1 MISLV
6 KTNLTTKLEKARH
19 LLGFLFLAWF
29 LGCGQPKQYSEIYGE
44 TMGTTYF
51 IRMVPDSDLSIKREM
66 LKVGIDSILSAV
78 DRQMST
84 YRLDSEIS
92 IFNSLNKNEAIH
104 ISDEFLIVLKR
115 AIYWGEITKGAFD
128 VSVLPSILLWR
139 KGKPDREYPD
149 QWEPPTD
156 LESVMEMVKVD
167 FKKIN
172 LNRNNLIKS
181 FLDQMIDLNA
191 IAKGWGVDQL
201 FEYMRDAGMKNFMV
215 EIGGEV
221 RTLGKN
227 NKGSHWKIGIDK
239 PMIGTVPGEQIY
251 SVVSVSNQAMAT
263 SGNYRNFKEYDNV
276 SYSHIINP
284 RTGRPTQSN
293 IASVTVVAPNC
304 MDADALATALNVM
317 EVEEGLEL
325 VESLDGFEAFWIIK
339 ENEELRSVPSS
350 GMPIAN

>member
-29 LGCGQPKQYSEIYGE
+29 LGCGHPKQYSEIYGE

-92 IFNSLNKNEAIH
+92 IFNSLSNNEAIQ
-104 ISDEFLIVLKR
+104 ISDEFAIVLKR

-181 FLDQMIDLNA
+181 YLDQMIDLNA

-276 SYSHIINP
+276 TYSHIINP

>member
-1 MISLV
+1 M
-6 KTNLTTKLEKARH
+6 
-19 LLGFLFLAWF
+19 LGFLFIAWF
-29 LGCGQPKQYSEIYGE
+29 LGCSQPKQYIEIHGK
-44 TMGTTYF
+44 TMGTSYS
-51 IRMVPDSDLSIKREM
+51 IRIVPSIDLQINKEEIQFGLDSLLTEI
-66 LKVGIDSILSAV
+66 

-104 ISDEFLIVLKR
+104 ISDEFAIVLKR

-221 RTLGKN
+221 RTIGKN

-251 SVVSVSNQAMAT
+251 SVVSISNQSMAT
-263 SGNYRNFKEYDNV
+263 SGNYRNFKEYENV
-276 SYSHIINP
+276 PYSHIINP

>member
-1 MISLV
+1 M
-6 KTNLTTKLEKARH
+6 
-19 LLGFLFLAWF
+19 LGFLFIAWF
-29 LGCGQPKQYSEIYGE
+29 LGCSQPKQYIEIHGK
-44 TMGTTYF
+44 TMGTSYS
-51 IRMVPDSDLSIKREM
+51 IRIVPSIDLQINKEEIQFGLDSLLTEI
-66 LKVGIDSILSAV
+66 

-104 ISDEFLIVLKR
+104 ISDEFAIVLKR

-191 IAKGWGVDQL
+191 IAKGWGVDQI

-221 RTLGKN
+221 RTIGKN

-263 SGNYRNFKEYDNV
+263 SGNYRNFKEYENV
-276 SYSHIINP
+276 PYSHIINP

>member
-1 MISLV
+1 M
-6 KTNLTTKLEKARH
+6 
-19 LLGFLFLAWF
+19 LGFLFIAWF
-29 LGCGQPKQYSEIYGE
+29 LGCSQPKQYIEIHGK
-44 TMGTTYF
+44 TMGTSYS
-51 IRMVPDSDLSIKREM
+51 IRIVPSIDLQINKEEIQFGLDSLLTEI
-66 LKVGIDSILSAV
+66 

-104 ISDEFLIVLKR
+104 ISDEFAIVLKR

-221 RTLGKN
+221 RTIGKN

-251 SVVSVSNQAMAT
+251 SVVSISNQAMAT
-263 SGNYRNFKEYDNV
+263 SGNYRNFKEYENV
-276 SYSHIINP
+276 PYSHIINP

>member
-1 MISLV
+1 M
-6 KTNLTTKLEKARH
+6 
-19 LLGFLFLAWF
+19 LGFLFIAWF
-29 LGCGQPKQYSEIYGE
+29 LGCSQPKQYIEIHGK
-44 TMGTTYF
+44 TMGTSYS
-51 IRMVPDSDLSIKREM
+51 IRIVPSIDLQINKEEIQFGLDSLLTEI
-66 LKVGIDSILSAV
+66 

-104 ISDEFLIVLKR
+104 ISDEFAIVLKR

-172 LNRNNLIKS
+172 LNQNNLIKS

-221 RTLGKN
+221 RTIGKN

-276 SYSHIINP
+276 TYSHIINP

>member
-1 MISLV
+1 M
-6 KTNLTTKLEKARH
+6 
-19 LLGFLFLAWF
+19 LGFLFIAWF
-29 LGCGQPKQYSEIYGE
+29 LGCSQPKQYIEIHGK
-44 TMGTTYF
+44 TMGTSYS
-51 IRMVPDSDLSIKREM
+51 IRIVPSIDLQINKEEIQFGLDSLLSEI
-66 LKVGIDSILSAV
+66 

-92 IFNSLNKNEAIH
+92 IFNSMNKNEAIH
-104 ISDEFLIVLKR
+104 ISDEFAIVLKR
-115 AIYWGEITKGAFD
+115 AIYWGEMTKGAFD

-221 RTLGKN
+221 RTIGKN

-263 SGNYRNFKEYDNV
+263 SGNYRNFKEYENV
-276 SYSHIINP
+276 PYSHIINP

-339 ENEELRSVPSS
+339 ENEEWRSVPSS

>member
-1 MISLV
+1 M
-6 KTNLTTKLEKARH
+6 
-19 LLGFLFLAWF
+19 LGFLFIAWF
-29 LGCGQPKQYSEIYGE
+29 LGCSQPKQYIEIHGK
-44 TMGTTYF
+44 TMGTSYS
-51 IRMVPDSDLSIKREM
+51 IRIVPSIDLQINKEEIQFGLDSLLSEI
-66 LKVGIDSILSAV
+66 

-92 IFNSLNKNEAIH
+92 IFNSMNKNEAIH
-104 ISDEFLIVLKR
+104 ISDEFAIVLKR

-172 LNRNNLIKS
+172 LNQNNLIKS
-181 FLDQMIDLNA
+181 FSDQTIDLNA
-191 IAKGWGVDQL
+191 IAKGWGVDQI

-221 RTLGKN
+221 RTIGKN

-263 SGNYRNFKEYDNV
+263 SGNYRNFKEYENV
-276 SYSHIINP
+276 PYSHIINP

>member
-19 LLGFLFLAWF
+19 LLGFLFLAW
-29 LGCGQPKQYSEIYGE
+29 LMGCGQPKQYLEIYGE

-104 ISDEFLIVLKR
+104 ISDEFAIVLKR

-181 FLDQMIDLNA
+181 YLDQMIDLNA

-276 SYSHIINP
+276 TYSHIINP

>member
-1 MISLV
+1 MINLV
-6 KTNLTTKLEKARH
+6 KPNLLSNFRRARH
-19 LLGFLFLAWF
+19 MLGFLFIALF
-29 LGCGQPKQYSEIYGE
+29 LGCSQPKQYIEIHGK
-44 TMGTTYF
+44 TMGTSYS
-51 IRMVPDSDLSIKREM
+51 IRIVPSTDLQ
-66 LKVGIDSILSAV
+66 IDKEEIQFGLDFLLTEI

-92 IFNSLNKNEAIH
+92 IFNSLSNNEAIQ
-104 ISDEFLIVLKR
+104 ISDEFAIVLKR

-172 LNRNNLIKS
+172 LNQNNLIKS
-181 FLDQMIDLNA
+181 YLDQMIDLNA

-201 FEYMRDAGMKNFMV
+201 FKYMRDAGMKNFMV

-221 RTLGKN
+221 RTIGN
-227 NKGSHWKIGIDK
+227 NIKGSHWKIGIDK

-263 SGNYRNFKEYDNV
+263 SGNYRNFKEYNNV
-276 SYSHIINP
+276 KYSHIIDP
-284 RTGRPTQSN
+284 QTGKPTQSN
-293 IASVTVVAPNC
+293 IASVTVIAPNC

-317 EVEEGLEL
+317 DVKEGKAL
-325 VESLDGFEAFWIIK
+325 VESLDGIEAFWIMK
-339 ENEELRSVPSS
+339 EKGHLRSVATS
-350 GMPIAN
+350 GMPIDN

>member
-1 MISLV
+1 M
-6 KTNLTTKLEKARH
+6 
-19 LLGFLFLAWF
+19 LGFLFIAWF
-29 LGCGQPKQYSEIYGE
+29 LGCSQPKQYIEIHGK
-44 TMGTTYF
+44 TMGTSYS
-51 IRMVPDSDLSIKREM
+51 IRIVPSIDLQINKEEIQFGLDSLLTEI
-66 LKVGIDSILSAV
+66 

-104 ISDEFLIVLKR
+104 ISDEFAIVLKR

-172 LNRNNLIKS
+172 LNQNNLIKS

-221 RTLGKN
+221 RTIGKN

-263 SGNYRNFKEYDNV
+263 SGNYRNFKEYENV
-276 SYSHIINP
+276 PYSHIINP

>member
-1 MISLV
+1 
-6 KTNLTTKLEKARH
+6 
-19 LLGFLFLAWF
+19 
-29 LGCGQPKQYSEIYGE
+29 
-44 TMGTTYF
+44 
-51 IRMVPDSDLSIKREM
+51 
-66 LKVGIDSILSAV
+66 
-78 DRQMST
+78 
-84 YRLDSEIS
+84 
-92 IFNSLNKNEAIH
+92 
-104 ISDEFLIVLKR
+104 LKR

-221 RTLGKN
+221 RTIGKN

-276 SYSHIINP
+276 TYSHIINP

>member
-1 MISLV
+1 M
-6 KTNLTTKLEKARH
+6 
-19 LLGFLFLAWF
+19 LGFLFIAWF
-29 LGCGQPKQYSEIYGE
+29 LGCSQPKQYIEIHGK
-44 TMGTTYF
+44 TMGTSYS
-51 IRMVPDSDLSIKREM
+51 IRIVPSIDLQINKEEIQFGLDSLLSEI
-66 LKVGIDSILSAV
+66 

-104 ISDEFLIVLKR
+104 ISDEFAIVLKR

-221 RTLGKN
+221 RTIGKN

-251 SVVSVSNQAMAT
+251 SVVSISNQAMAT
-263 SGNYRNFKEYDNV
+263 SGNYRNFKEYENV
-276 SYSHIINP
+276 PYSHIINP

>member
-1 MISLV
+1 M
-6 KTNLTTKLEKARH
+6 
-19 LLGFLFLAWF
+19 LGFLFIAWF
-29 LGCGQPKQYSEIYGE
+29 LGCSQPKQYIEIHGK
-44 TMGTTYF
+44 TMGTSYS
-51 IRMVPDSDLSIKREM
+51 IRIVPSIDLQINKEEIQFGLDSLLTEI
-66 LKVGIDSILSAV
+66 

-104 ISDEFLIVLKR
+104 ISDEFAIVLKR

-172 LNRNNLIKS
+172 LNQNNLIKS

-221 RTLGKN
+221 RTIGKN

-251 SVVSVSNQAMAT
+251 SVVSISNQAMAT
-263 SGNYRNFKEYDNV
+263 SGNYRNFKEYENV
-276 SYSHIINP
+276 PYSHIINP

>member
-1 MISLV
+1 M
-6 KTNLTTKLEKARH
+6 
-19 LLGFLFLAWF
+19 LGFLFIAWF
-29 LGCGQPKQYSEIYGE
+29 LGCSQPKQYIEIHGK
-44 TMGTTYF
+44 TMGTSYS
-51 IRMVPDSDLSIKREM
+51 IRIVPSIDLQINKEEIQFGLDSLLTEI
-66 LKVGIDSILSAV
+66 

-104 ISDEFLIVLKR
+104 ISDEFVIVLKR

-167 FKKIN
+167 FKKIT

-221 RTLGKN
+221 RTIGKN

-251 SVVSVSNQAMAT
+251 SVVSISNQSMAT
-263 SGNYRNFKEYDNV
+263 SGNYRNFKEYENV
-276 SYSHIINP
+276 PYSHIINP

>member
-1 MISLV
+1 M
-6 KTNLTTKLEKARH
+6 
-19 LLGFLFLAWF
+19 LGFLFIAWV
-29 LGCGQPKQYSEIYGE
+29 LGCSQPKQYIEIHGK
-44 TMGTTYF
+44 TMGTSYS
-51 IRMVPDSDLSIKREM
+51 IRIVPSIDLQINKEEIQFGLDSLLSEI
-66 LKVGIDSILSAV
+66 

-92 IFNSLNKNEAIH
+92 IFNSMNKNEAIH
-104 ISDEFLIVLKR
+104 ISDEFAIVLKR
-115 AIYWGEITKGAFD
+115 AIYWGEMTKGAFD

-221 RTLGKN
+221 RTIGKN

-276 SYSHIINP
+276 PYSHIINP

>member
-1 MISLV
+1 M
-6 KTNLTTKLEKARH
+6 
-19 LLGFLFLAWF
+19 LGFLFIAWF
-29 LGCGQPKQYSEIYGE
+29 LGCSQPKQYIGIHGK
-44 TMGTTYF
+44 TMGTSYS
-51 IRMVPDSDLSIKREM
+51 IRIVPSIDLQINKEEIQFGLDSLLTEI
-66 LKVGIDSILSAV
+66 

-104 ISDEFLIVLKR
+104 ISDEFAIVLKR

-221 RTLGKN
+221 RTIGKN

-276 SYSHIINP
+276 TYSHIINP

>member
-1 MISLV
+1 M
-6 KTNLTTKLEKARH
+6 
-19 LLGFLFLAWF
+19 LGFLFIAWF
-29 LGCGQPKQYSEIYGE
+29 LGCSQPKQYIEIHGK
-44 TMGTTYF
+44 TMGTSYS
-51 IRMVPDSDLSIKREM
+51 IRIVPSIDLQINKEEIQFGLDSLLSEI
-66 LKVGIDSILSAV
+66 

-104 ISDEFLIVLKR
+104 ISDEFAIVLKR

-221 RTLGKN
+221 RTIGKN
-227 NKGSHWKIGIDK
+227 NKGFHWKIGIDK

-251 SVVSVSNQAMAT
+251 SVVSISNQAMAT
-263 SGNYRNFKEYDNV
+263 SGNYRNFKEYENV
-276 SYSHIINP
+276 PYSHIINP

-339 ENEELRSVPSS
+339 ENEELKSVYSS

>member
-6 KTNLTTKLEKARH
+6 KTNLTTKLEKARP
-19 LLGFLFLAWF
+19 LLGFLFLAW
-29 LGCGQPKQYSEIYGE
+29 LMGCGQPKQYLEIYGE

-51 IRMVPDSDLSIKREM
+51 IRMVPDLDLSIKREM

-92 IFNSLNKNEAIH
+92 FFNKLRSGVSLI
-104 ISDEFLIVLKR
+104 ISDGFSNVLNR
-115 AIYWGEITKGAFD
+115 AVYWGEKTRGALD
-128 VSVLPSILLWR
+128 VTVLPSVLVWR
-139 KGKPDREYPD
+139 SGKRDREYPD

-156 LESVMEMVKVD
+156 YEVLVEMVKVGYD
-167 FKKIN
+167 KIN
-172 LNRNNLIKS
+172 LTGSNLIKAH
-181 FLDQMIDLNA
+181 DGQMIDLNA

-201 FEYMRDAGMKNFMV
+201 FEYIRNDGVKNFMV

-227 NKGSHWKIGIDK
+227 NKGQSWKIGIDR
-239 PMIGTVPGEQIY
+239 PIVGTMPGENIY

-276 SYSHIINP
+276 PYSHIINP

>member
-1 MISLV
+1 M
-6 KTNLTTKLEKARH
+6 
-19 LLGFLFLAWF
+19 LGFLFIAWF
-29 LGCGQPKQYSEIYGE
+29 LGCSQPKQYIEIHGK
-44 TMGTTYF
+44 TMGTSYS
-51 IRMVPDSDLSIKREM
+51 IRIVPSIDLQINKEEIQFGLDSLLTEI
-66 LKVGIDSILSAV
+66 

-104 ISDEFLIVLKR
+104 ISDEFAIVLKR

-221 RTLGKN
+221 RTIGKN

-251 SVVSVSNQAMAT
+251 SVVSISNQAMAT
-263 SGNYRNFKEYDNV
+263 SGNYRNFKEYENIT
-276 SYSHIINP
+276 YSHIINP

>member
-6 KTNLTTKLEKARH
+6 KPNFISNFRRARH
-19 LLGFLFLAWF
+19 MLGFLFIAWF
-29 LGCGQPKQYSEIYGE
+29 LGCSQPKQYIEIHGK
-44 TMGTTYF
+44 TMGTSYS
-51 IRMVPDSDLSIKREM
+51 IRIVPSIDLQINKEEIQFGLDSLLSEI
-66 LKVGIDSILSAV
+66 

-92 IFNSLNKNEAIH
+92 IFNSMNKNEAIH
-104 ISDEFLIVLKR
+104 ISDEFAIVLKR

-221 RTLGKN
+221 RTIGKN

-251 SVVSVSNQAMAT
+251 SVVSISNQAMAT
-263 SGNYRNFKEYDNV
+263 SGNYRNFKEYENV
-276 SYSHIINP
+276 PYSHIINP

>member
-1 MISLV
+1 M
-6 KTNLTTKLEKARH
+6 
-19 LLGFLFLAWF
+19 LGFLFIAWF
-29 LGCGQPKQYSEIYGE
+29 LGCSQPKQYIEIHGK
-44 TMGTTYF
+44 TMGTSYS
-51 IRMVPDSDLSIKREM
+51 IRIVPSIDLQINKEEIQFGLDSLLTEI
-66 LKVGIDSILSAV
+66 

-104 ISDEFLIVLKR
+104 ISDEFAIVLKR

-172 LNRNNLIKS
+172 LNQNNLIKS
-181 FLDQMIDLNA
+181 FSDQTIDLNA

-251 SVVSVSNQAMAT
+251 SVVSISNQAMAT
-263 SGNYRNFKEYDNV
+263 SGNYRNFKEYENV
-276 SYSHIINP
+276 PYSHIINP

-339 ENEELRSVPSS
+339 ENEELRSVYSS